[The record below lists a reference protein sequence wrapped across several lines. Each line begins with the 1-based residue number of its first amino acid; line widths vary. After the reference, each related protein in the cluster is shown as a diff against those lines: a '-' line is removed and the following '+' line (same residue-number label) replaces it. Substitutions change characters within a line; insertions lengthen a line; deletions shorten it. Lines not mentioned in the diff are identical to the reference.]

1 VAELRLVC
9 FELAHQELGVPIS
22 RVRETLIVQP
32 ITRVF
37 LTTPALAGVFN
48 LRGEIVPAIDL
59 GVLLGAGPTAIT
71 PSSRI
76 VITSYELGTAGLIV
90 DRMLEQRRIEEPL
103 EPPPAN
109 LAPAIAQLFAGI
121 ATTPTGTVRVL
132 DAGAL
137 IEVEALRALRAG
149 TPD

>member
-1 VAELRLVC
+1 MLRLVC
-9 FELAHQELGVPIS
+9 FELARQELGLPIT
-22 RVRETLIVQP
+22 RVRETLVVQP

-76 VITSYELGTAGLIV
+76 VITSYELGIAGLIV
-90 DRMLEQRRIEEPL
+90 DRMLEQRRLEDPL
-103 EPPPAN
+103 EPVPGN
-109 LAPAIAQLFAGI
+109 LSPSIAQLFAGI

-132 DAGAL
+132 DASAL
-137 IEVEALRALRAG
+137 IDVEALRALRAAS
-149 TPD
+149 